1 MEKKKMKPGAFF
13 KRYIRVMAA
22 GAVLVCIF
30 LVAIFAPAVAT
41 HDPHEADIYKM
52 NQLPSEEHIMGTDM
66 FGRDIF
72 SRIIYGSRVS
82 LLISITVNVLAIVI
96 GTSLG
101 LLVGYYRWAD
111 QIIMRVLE
119 GINALPTIVFAIT
132 LVTVLGDGLDKLI
145 ICLTVVN
152 LPSIA
157 RLVRSQVL
165 SIREKEFVEC
175 AKASGASSARIM
187 FKYILPQC
195 FSPLI
200 IRFTNGLGS
209 TILTQASLSFLGVG
223 LDPRTPNWG
232 GVINEGKNLV
242 MVQPHQ
248 CAYAGLAI
256 MITVLAFSILGDGV
270 RDILDPKLR
279 SRFIWS

>member
-1 MEKKKMKPGAFF
+1 MEKKRMKPGAFIR
-13 KRYIRVMAA
+13 RYIRVIAA

-30 LVAIFAPAVAT
+30 LVAIFAPYVAT

-96 GTSLG
+96 GTCLG

-111 QIIMRVLE
+111 QVIMRILE

-132 LVTVLGDGLDKLI
+132 LITVLGDGIDKLI

-165 SIREKEFVEC
+165 SIKEKEFVEC
-175 AKASGASSARIM
+175 AKASGASSVRIL

-195 FSPLI
+195 TSPLI
-200 IRFTNGLGS
+200 IRFTSGLGS

-279 SRFIWS
+279 

>member
-22 GAVLVCIF
+22 GAVLICIF

-82 LLISITVNVLAIVI
+82 LIISITVNVLAIVI

-132 LVTVLGDGLDKLI
+132 LVTVLGDGIDKLI

-248 CAYAGLAI
+248 CGYAGLAI

-279 SRFIWS
+279 

>member
-111 QIIMRVLE
+111 QIIMRILE

-175 AKASGASSARIM
+175 AKASGASNLRIM
-187 FKYILPQC
+187 FKYILPLC
-195 FSPLI
+195 SSPLI
-200 IRFTNGLGS
+200 IRFTSGLGS

-279 SRFIWS
+279 

>member
-1 MEKKKMKPGAFF
+1 MEKRKMKPGAFIR
-13 KRYIRVMAA
+13 RYIRVMVA
-22 GAVLVCIF
+22 GAVLICIF

-52 NQLPSEEHIMGTDM
+52 NQMPSEEHIMGTDM

-72 SRIIYGSRVS
+72 SRIVYGSRVS
-82 LLISITVNVLAIVI
+82 LAISITVNILAIVI
-96 GTSLG
+96 GTCLG
-101 LLVGYYRWAD
+101 LIVGYYKWAD
-111 QIIMRVLE
+111 KIIMRILE

-152 LPSIA
+152 LPGIA

-175 AKASGASSARIM
+175 AKASGAPSMRIM

-248 CAYAGLAI
+248 CGYAGLAI

-279 SRFIWS
+279 

>member
-1 MEKKKMKPGAFF
+1 MEKRKMKPGAFIR
-13 KRYIRVMAA
+13 RYIRVMVA
-22 GAVLVCIF
+22 GAVLICIF

-52 NQLPSEEHIMGTDM
+52 NQMPNEEHIMGTDM

-72 SRIIYGSRVS
+72 SRIVYGSRVS
-82 LLISITVNVLAIVI
+82 LAISITVNILAIVI
-96 GTSLG
+96 GTCLG
-101 LLVGYYRWAD
+101 LIVGYYKWAD
-111 QIIMRVLE
+111 KIIMRILE

-145 ICLTVVN
+145 ICLTIVN
-152 LPSIA
+152 LPGIA

-165 SIREKEFVEC
+165 SIKEKEFVEC
-175 AKASGASSARIM
+175 AKASGAPSMRIM

-279 SRFIWS
+279 

>member
-111 QIIMRVLE
+111 QIIMRILE

-175 AKASGASSARIM
+175 AKASGASSVRIM

-279 SRFIWS
+279 